1 MHFNKTLTF
10 SKITPLFRIILN
22 SDFFNLLRLMINLLC
37 LRANLLRLMINLLR
51 LRIIKKQMD
60 ESGIT
65 FLYRL
70 SYVSSFTLTA

>member
-22 SDFFNLLRLMINLLC
+22 SDFFNLLRLMIN
-37 LRANLLRLMINLLR
+37 ILR